1 MPYKYSIITSF
12 LGDIKNRFIQYSK
25 PKTIAE
31 KLEIAGSIDGIDGV
45 ELCYPGDFDDIDLL
59 KSLLKDQ
66 GLSVSAINVRSRKSF
81 GWFKGSFSSE
91 NKNERDEF
99 VDTYKKAIDAASYL
113 DAQNIT
119 NCPLN
124 DGHDYPFEMN
134 YDHAYQNAE
143 ECFSKIAEYAA
154 RQDIRISIE
163 YKLNDPRE
171 RCFFASAGEA
181 LSFCQTINNDFLG
194 VTLDVGHSLLVGER
208 PAQAATM
215 LFRANK
221 LFYMHM
227 NDNDRIWDW
236 DMVPGM
242 YHLVDIVE
250 FLYVLDELGCQN
262 QWFAF
267 DIYPKENDAKDIFAT
282 SARIMRKLE
291 NLSSRID
298 RKIMDRARNSR
309 DVVSSINVITDLL
322 LGE

>member
-113 DAQNIT
+113 DVQNIT

-171 RCFFASAGEA
+171 RCFFGFWGLCS
-181 LSFCQTINNDFLG
+181 SI
-194 VTLDVGHSLLVGER
+194 LVGCD
-208 PAQAATM
+208 
-215 LFRANK
+215 LFIDDYSSPSNASHK
-221 LFYMHM
+221 
-227 NDNDRIWDW
+227 
-236 DMVPGM
+236 
-242 YHLVDIVE
+242 
-250 FLYVLDELGCQN
+250 FLPSLCYSDSVWEEWGVLRL
-262 QWFAF
+262 
-267 DIYPKENDAKDIFAT
+267 
-282 SARIMRKLE
+282 
-291 NLSSRID
+291 
-298 RKIMDRARNSR
+298 
-309 DVVSSINVITDLL
+309 
-322 LGE
+322 